1 MKVQVTTESGS
12 QIVSALLYAFPK
24 KGNAPAD
31 YNLTVNGEAAKTA
44 QTGGGKYPRYVY
56 VMIGGVSHYL
66 PKNIIPVSGSN
77 ITTVKEEAKAKPAEE
92 PKPAVKAEPEAAE
105 PAEAKMD
112 ETNEVLKHILKAVEQ
127 PAAKATRKRVP
138 KAEQQQAAA

>member
-31 YNLTVNGEAAKTA
+31 YTLTVNGEAAKTA

-56 VMIGGVSHYL
+56 VMIGGTSHYL
-66 PKNIIPVSGSN
+66 PKNIIPVSGSDI
-77 ITTVKEEAKAKPAEE
+77 ITIKEEPKAKAAPAPKAAEPKVEPEAKAAPA
-92 PKPAVKAEPEAAE
+92 PKVS
-105 PAEAKMD
+105 
-112 ETNEVLKHILKAVEQ
+112 
-127 PAAKATRKRVP
+127 RKRVP
-138 KAEQQQAAA
+138 KTEQQAAA

>member
-31 YNLTVNGEAAKTA
+31 YTLTVNGEAAKTA

-56 VMIGGVSHYL
+56 VMIGGTSHYL
-66 PKNIIPVSGSN
+66 PKNIIPVSGSD
-77 ITTVKEEAKAKPAEE
+77 ITIIKEE
-92 PKPAVKAEPEAAE
+92 PKAPPAPKAEKALGELVGEGVVEAAKVLTANPEAVEALKKSE
-105 PAEAKMD
+105 PTK
-112 ETNEVLKHILKAVEQ
+112 
-127 PAAKATRKRVP
+127 PSRKRIP
-138 KAEQQQAAA
+138 KAEQQAAA